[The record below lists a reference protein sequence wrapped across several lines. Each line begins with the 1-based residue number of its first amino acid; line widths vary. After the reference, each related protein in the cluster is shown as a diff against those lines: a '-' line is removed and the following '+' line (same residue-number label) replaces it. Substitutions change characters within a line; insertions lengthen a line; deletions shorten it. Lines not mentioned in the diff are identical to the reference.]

1 MMIALADL
9 NFHHLR
15 YFWTAAR
22 LGSVSAAARELRVAQ
37 PTVSAQVQALE
48 RSLGAEL
55 LRREGRR
62 IALTEVGRAV
72 LRYADDVFRAGRE
85 LLEAVGGAGAP
96 PERFQVGVVD
106 RVPKALAVRVLA
118 PALAGRAGLRLVCR
132 EGPLEAL
139 LASLAQHDLDLVLS
153 DVPALEG
160 LRVKAHAHPLGES
173 EVCVLGA
180 PAFLPLA
187 KGFPASLGGVPMLL
201 PTRAATLRPALD
213 AWLAGNGIQ
222 PVVAGEFDDVALML
236 AFASA
241 GLGVVAL
248 PALLE
253 AEVLSAGDLVPLGR
267 IPEVRERL
275 FAITVDRRLKHPA
288 AVAVVDQARHR
299 LARLPPPA

>member
-1 MMIALADL
+1 MQSLAGL

-37 PTVSAQVQALE
+37 PTVSAQIQALE
-48 RSLGAEL
+48 QALGAEL

-62 IALTEVGRAV
+62 IALTDLGRVA
-72 LRYADDVFRAGRE
+72 LRHADDVFRAGRE
-85 LLEAVGGAGAP
+85 LLEAVGGTGAP

-139 LASLAQHDLDLVLS
+139 LAALAQHELDLVLS
-153 DVPALEG
+153 DVPAVEG
-160 LRVKAHAHPLGES
+160 LRVKAFAHPLGDS

-187 KGFPASLGGVPMLL
+187 RGFPASLAGQPMLL

-213 AWLAGNGIQ
+213 AWLAGLGIQ

-236 AFASA
+236 AFAGA

-253 AEVLSAGDLVPLGR
+253 AEVLSVGDLVPLGR
-267 IPEVRERL
+267 VAEVRERL
-275 FAITVDRRLKHPA
+275 FAITVDRRLRHPA
-288 AVAVVDQARHR
+288 ALAVVEQARER
-299 LARLPPPA
+299 LARVPPAP